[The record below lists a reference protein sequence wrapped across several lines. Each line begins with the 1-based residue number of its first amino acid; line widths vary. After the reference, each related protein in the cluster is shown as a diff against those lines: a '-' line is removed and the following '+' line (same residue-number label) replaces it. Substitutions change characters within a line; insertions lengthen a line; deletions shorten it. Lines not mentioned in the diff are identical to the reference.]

1 MVSHN
6 WVAKI
11 TKQNKGFKSLE
22 KVVNSTVNQDGDK
35 DAPEDNADKI
45 DKEESDK
52 EQENNNEEK

>member
-22 KVVNSTVNQDGDK
+22 KVVNNTVNQDGDK
-35 DAPEDNADKI
+35 DAPEDNADKVH
-45 DKEESDK
+45 KEDSDK
-52 EQENNNEEK
+52 EQENNN